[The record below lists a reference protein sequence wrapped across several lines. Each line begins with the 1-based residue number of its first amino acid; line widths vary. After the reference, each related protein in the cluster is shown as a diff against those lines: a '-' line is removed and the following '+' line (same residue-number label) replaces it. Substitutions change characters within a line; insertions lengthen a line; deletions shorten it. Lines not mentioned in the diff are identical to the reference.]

1 MTKLSDFPTQYP
13 KGWDPE
19 GEGVPATNESVDPKA
34 HTSSGSKIRRPAPVT
49 TPPEGRQMSQA
60 ECIQYADQGT
70 VQLLRHRIVELRESI
85 EDVRTQGNTIEEW
98 EALVMI
104 IHELERVIVNIPGY
118 VDPARGP
125 AV

>member
-1 MTKLSDFPTQYP
+1 MTKLSDFPTQHP
-13 KGWDPE
+13 KGWVPE
-19 GEGVPATNESVDPKA
+19 GEGVPATNESVDVQA
-34 HTSSGSKIRRPAPVT
+34 QTSSGSKIRRPEPVA
-49 TPPEGRQMSQA
+49 TPPQGRQMSQA
-60 ECIQYADQGT
+60 ECIQYADLGT
-70 VQLLRHRIVELRESI
+70 VQLLRSRIVELNESI
-85 EDVRTQGNTIEEW
+85 ETVRAEGNTIEEW